1 MLSAAA
7 LGVKRQSSR
16 MDIETAK
23 QVVEALEENNKR
35 LFSLLPVLESTC
47 ETDEFEK
54 LKREIARVANGIDM
68 NLYPLVLSQ
77 YPELDPLKGK

>member
-1 MLSAAA
+1 
-7 LGVKRQSSR
+7 

-23 QVVEALEENNKR
+23 LVVKTLEENNKR
-35 LFSLLPVLESTC
+35 LFSLLPEIEASC
-47 ETDEFEK
+47 EPEEFGK